1 MVGSGWWFARD
12 GGFLGMDGLS
22 MARTAGLG
30 YMEGTIKEF
39 YIYFSVGVL
48 ETSKGLWPEVSR
60 EL

>member
-1 MVGSGWWFARD
+1 
-12 GGFLGMDGLS
+12 MDGLS